1 MFGPKKTLQ
10 MRIIFYLVI
19 LLALSSPAQ
28 EDKASFPENKSI
40 DEYVFLA
47 GGWEKWISEKPTI
60 LITAKMSPV
69 IKGILTTQQELANV
83 ILTTDSASS
92 EHPSIIYL
100 SEKLKYL
107 KSQVPDGATAQ
118 GKSQHK
124 ERELVA
130 SGTYTGSANYTSTG
144 SIGGDS
150 YSGVGSINYN
160 TSYKDYIHYFKEVTR
175 SSSPQLVRAVQNVV
189 HNTNLDDL
197 QQRIDALKSYLKQW
211 TERTKHMS
219 TLGVSGVMRDANK
232 KYLEAL
238 GNFIRDFEKL
248 QSEQASAKKLIQQ
261 EKDNRQKLL
270 LQWAEF
276 EKNELQI
283 LNKYFEKNK
292 RYAIRSEDGESFMLP
307 GLPEDGSIILSC
319 PIGSRTLFFDLSQ
332 GVSKL
337 HPLKFIKL

>member
-1 MFGPKKTLQ
+1 MSGLKKTQ
-10 MRIIFYLVI
+10 KMRIIFFLGI
-19 LLALSSPAQ
+19 LLTLSSLAQ
-28 EDKASFPENKSI
+28 EDKASFSEGKST

-47 GGWEKWISEKPTI
+47 GDWEKWLSEKPTI
-60 LITAKMSPV
+60 LITAEMSPV
-69 IKGILTTQQELANV
+69 IKEILTTQQELANV
-83 ILTTDSASS
+83 ILTADSASS
-92 EHPSIIYL
+92 EHPGIIYL

-107 KSQVPDGATAQ
+107 KSQVPGGATAQ

-130 SGTYTGSANYTSTG
+130 SGTYSGTANYMSTG

-175 SSSPQLVRAVQNVV
+175 SSSPQLVKAVQNVV
-189 HNTNLDDL
+189 HNANLDDL

-219 TLGVSGVMRDANK
+219 TLGVSGVMRDANE
-232 KYLEAL
+232 KYLETL

-248 QSEQASAKKLIQQ
+248 QSEQASVRKLIQQ
-261 EKDNRQKLL
+261 EKDNRQNLL

-283 LNKYFEKNK
+283 LNKYFENNK
-292 RYAIRSEDGESFMLP
+292 LYTIRSEDGESFMLP

-319 PIGSRTLFFDLSQ
+319 PIGTPVSYTHLTLPT
-332 GVSKL
+332 KA
-337 HPLKFIKL
+337 